1 MLSTCCCPERKCSC
15 IISKAGNDG
24 SNNLHMNL
32 HFSSIKNRNSK
43 TFDENQGD
51 MNKIVFDIKHDIN
64 KMHQ

>member
-1 MLSTCCCPERKCSC
+1 
-15 IISKAGNDG
+15 
-24 SNNLHMNL
+24 MNL